1 MAAWSH
7 GRRCCGRPA
16 PPALAVHVID
26 ASVWVAS
33 FVESD
38 VYHRASMEWIA
49 GQIDRGAT
57 VVSPVLAL
65 PEIAGAVARRTSRE
79 SLGMRA
85 TEMVLRLPNIRLV
98 PLDLRLSRLAADI
111 AARLRVRGADAV
123 YVGLAKALNI
133 PLLTWD
139 REQTERARP
148 EIDVIAPDGPP

>member
-1 MAAWSH
+1 
-7 GRRCCGRPA
+7 
-16 PPALAVHVID
+16 
-26 ASVWVAS
+26 
-33 FVESD
+33 
-38 VYHRASMEWIA
+38 MEWIA

>member
-1 MAAWSH
+1 MADGSH
-7 GRRCCGRPA
+7 CRRGRGRSA
-16 PPALAVHVID
+16 PSALAVHVID

-33 FVESD
+33 LVESD
-38 VYHRASMEWIA
+38 MYHRASMEWLA
-49 GQIDRGAT
+49 GQVDQSAT
-57 VVSPVLAL
+57 IVSPVLAL
-65 PEIAGAVARRTSRE
+65 SEIAGAVARRTSQE

-123 YVGLAKALNI
+123 YVGLARALNI
-133 PLLTWD
+133 PLVTWD
-139 REQTERARP
+139 REQMERARP